1 MINLLARSLSVV
13 VGVYRAVSLREVHVD
28 GVHRALDDGVTEG
41 VLLAGSGVG
50 DLSCGESTNGVVTGT
65 DRDSAPSAVVGKLGS
80 TSRAL

>member
-13 VGVYRAVSLREVHVD
+13 VGVYRAVSLRKVD

>member
-13 VGVYRAVSLREVHVD
+13 VGVYRAVSLREVD

-50 DLSCGESTNGVVTGT
+50 DLSCGESTTGVVTGI
-65 DRDSAPSAVVGKLGS
+65 DRDSAPSAVLGKLGS